1 MHALIKKIA
10 NFFGVLDKNTVKK
23 GILCTIIGNNISSF
37 TIAFILTYKN

>member
-23 GILCTIIGNNISSF
+23 GHF
-37 TIAFILTYKN
+37 MHDYRK